1 MPRVRGLPWPRGG
14 TDVYWGRLAA
24 AVRARA
30 TTFANPSQ
38 GEIFHLVTS
47 SHHYGK
53 IIADDAARLATV
65 VLDIGAFLQNP

>member
-1 MPRVRGLPWPRGG
+1 
-14 TDVYWGRLAA
+14 
-24 AVRARA
+24 VRARA